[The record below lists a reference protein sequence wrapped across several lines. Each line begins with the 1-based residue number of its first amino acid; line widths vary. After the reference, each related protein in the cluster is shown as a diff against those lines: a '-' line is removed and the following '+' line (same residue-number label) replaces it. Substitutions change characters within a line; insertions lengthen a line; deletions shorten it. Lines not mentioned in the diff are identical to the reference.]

1 MDKAYSTNDEE
12 YNYTSAAEA
21 LQALADDDQLEV
33 GRFYYEMD
41 CKPATTSRYLSADRI
56 LENAQEQ
63 ILDDIGD
70 AADDAFL
77 ASKEAEAEL
86 DGLLD
91 AWATKHLRVRDYWE
105 CVGKSRVLKVTA
117 EDIAEYAT

>member
-12 YNYTSAAEA
+12 YNYTDAGDA
-21 LQALADDDQLEV
+21 LQALADDGQLEV
-33 GRFYYEMD
+33 GRSYYEMD
-41 CKPATTSRYLSADRI
+41 WRPAPTSRYLSADRI

-70 AADDAFL
+70 SADDAFL
-77 ASKEAEAEL
+77 VSKDAEAEL

-91 AWATKHLRVRDYWE
+91 AWATKHLRVRNYWE
-105 CVGKSRVLKVTA
+105 FVGKSRVLKVTA
-117 EDIAEYAT
+117 EDVAEYAI